1 MGPNRIKS
9 KDYFRALTI
18 LHSALLIGIILFAGI
33 VTFLVHTGSAVND
46 TDLHQPLQ
54 YLLPV
59 ITVICI
65 ASAFLFFNN
74 RMHLVRLNPGLYEKT
89 MEYRGALILK
99 YAFFDGAAIFSIIS
113 VFLTGFTGFFL
124 YTAVM
129 GALLFVSRP
138 AVQST
143 INDLQLNE
151 ADAAVLE
158 DPEGIIE

>member
-18 LHSALLIGIILFAGI
+18 LHGALLVGIILFAAI
-33 VTFLVHTGSAVND
+33 VTFLVQTGSATND
-46 TDLHQPLQ
+46 TDLRQPLQ

-59 ITVICI
+59 VAVSCTV
-65 ASAFLFFNN
+65 SAFLFFNN
-74 RMHLVRLNPGLYEKT
+74 RLHLVRLNPGLYEKT
-89 MEYRGALILK
+89 MEYRAALILK
-99 YAFFDGAAIFSIIS
+99 YAFLDGAAIFSIIS

-129 GALLFVSRP
+129 GALLFVARP

-151 ADAAVLE
+151 QDAAVLE